1 MDGGI
6 IRLPNA
12 LVISKSI
19 KVIFLIWCLFVFFI
33 NINSSEEKKIKYWEY
48 REKCVILATTCT
60 NFTGKKVKMYYR
72 KQCKI

>member
-1 MDGGI
+1 MRGMDGGI

-33 NINSSEEKKIKYWEY
+33 NINSSEEKKSNTGNI
-48 REKCVILATTCT
+48 EKNV
-60 NFTGKKVKMYYR
+60 
-72 KQCKI
+72 